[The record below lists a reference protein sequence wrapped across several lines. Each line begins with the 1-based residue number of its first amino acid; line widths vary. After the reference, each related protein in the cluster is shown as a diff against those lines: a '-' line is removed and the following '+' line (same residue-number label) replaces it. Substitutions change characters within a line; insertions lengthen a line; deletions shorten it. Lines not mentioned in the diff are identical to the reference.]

1 MKTYKIQCYDEIFE
15 IRLVAHSYANN
26 GRLAVQSFIVPDGE
40 PFATITVNIDCPLSG
55 DRTMTAF
62 IDTNNL
68 DYLNIENFLQE
79 NQIATPTG
87 KYGQSGFCTYPEY
100 CFDLSKF

>member
-1 MKTYKIQCYDEIFE
+1 MKTYKIQGYGEIFE
-15 IRLVAHSYANN
+15 IKLVTHSYANN

-40 PFATITVNIDCPLSG
+40 PFAMITVNIDYPLSG
-55 DRTMTAF
+55 DKETTAF

-68 DYLNIENFLQE
+68 NAFLIDRFLQE

-87 KYGQSGFCTYPEY
+87 EYGQSGFCTYPEY
-100 CFDLSKF
+100 RFDLSKF